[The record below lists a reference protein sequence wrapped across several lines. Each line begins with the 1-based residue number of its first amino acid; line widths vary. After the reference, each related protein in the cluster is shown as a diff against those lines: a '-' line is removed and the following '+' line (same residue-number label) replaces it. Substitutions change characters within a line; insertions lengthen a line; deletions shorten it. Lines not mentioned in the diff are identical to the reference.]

1 MRNELLE
8 KIAPINERKDLPDFK
23 VGDDIK
29 VFHKII
35 EGDKERIQAFEGS
48 VIGIK
53 KSSRDRIITV
63 RKISF
68 GEGVERTF
76 SLSSPRLS
84 SIKVVRKGHV
94 RRAKLYY
101 LREKIGKKSKIKAS
115 KT

>member
-8 KIAPINERKDLPDFK
+8 KINQGYENKNIPDFK

-29 VFHKII
+29 VMHKII
-35 EGDKERIQAFEGS
+35 EGEKERIQTYEGS
-48 VIGIK
+48 VISIRKTGK
-53 KSSRDRIITV
+53 DRIVTV

-76 SLSSPRLS
+76 SFSSPRLS
-84 SIKVVRKGHV
+84 SIQVVRKGRV

-101 LREKIGKKSKIKAS
+101 LRDKVGKKSRIKEQ
-115 KT
+115 KK